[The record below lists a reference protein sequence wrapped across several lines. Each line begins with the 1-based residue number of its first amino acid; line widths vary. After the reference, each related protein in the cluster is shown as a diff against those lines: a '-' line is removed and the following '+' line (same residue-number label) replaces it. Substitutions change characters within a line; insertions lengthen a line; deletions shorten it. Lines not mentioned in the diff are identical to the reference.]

1 MLRSAGRNAALN
13 RSNFISSN
21 VPSLMPGALRLPRY
35 ALAHQVVYLRLAS
48 TVTPKSATAQPTDR
62 NVPPPNPPRAAKKI
76 DLKPGPV
83 KPSRLDSIPSRRPLQ
98 DSTSLSY
105 YRPPRHNTPPNV
117 LEPRSTRWRLRNRTS
132 TLQLNVAYWSQPPM
146 MLPPLSGSPIKLSS
160 SCLQKFYFR
169 GLKSINTHRKQAA
182 AIAARARS
190 GGALPS
196 RTEQRFIGMYR
207 RDVLKLIPFVVIVTI
222 AEELIPFIALY
233 APGML
238 PSTCILPGQRDRIAS
253 RARNKQLIAL
263 LNHRSV
269 FEAICKEAKQ
279 SGFVPV
285 QKISNPGAV
294 CSILGLPAWG
304 PSALTAWRIRRHLNT
319 VAMDDERLRHEGCGR
334 HLTIPE
340 LEEALV
346 ERGMIPESDYP
357 SVDAMRAHLNWWL
370 DNAEVLPE
378 GANLVSRRLLML
390 GLIGSQK

>member
-1 MLRSAGRNAALN
+1 MHGT
-13 RSNFISSN
+13 
-21 VPSLMPGALRLPRY
+21 LRLPRY

-62 NVPPPNPPRAAKKI
+62 NVPPPNPPRGAKKI

-83 KPSRLDSIPSRRPLQ
+83 KPSTLRVDSIPSRRPSQ
-98 DSTSLSY
+98 DSASLSY
-105 YRPPRHNTPPNV
+105 YRPPRHNTPPKRVETSLNALALAKQDINSAIERGV
-117 LEPRSTRWRLRNRTS
+117 LEPIPKDATPFKRFTHQVF
-132 TLQLNVAYWSQPPM
+132 QL
-146 MLPPLSGSPIKLSS
+146 L
-160 SCLQKFYFR
+160 KFYFR

-196 RTEQRFIGMYR
+196 RAEQRFIGMYR
-207 RDVLKLIPFVVIVTI
+207 RDVLKLIPFVIIVTI

-294 CSILGLPAWG
+294 CSILGLPSWG
-304 PSALTAWRIRRHLNT
+304 PTTLNAWRIRRHLNT
-319 VAMDDERLRHEGCGR
+319 VAMDDERLRYEGCGR

-346 ERGMIPESDYP
+346 ERGMIPESEYP

-370 DNAEVLPE
+370 DSAEVLPE